1 MNSHYII
8 GVYFVENQITSEKVY
23 SIIAE
28 EFDKELTLRQNQLE
42 EIEEKITKAQKLL
55 HILRYVLI
63 TSYYSKNLEHNV
75 KESETDLNTMGS
87 QNRIHPAIKKLLGK
101 NANLNVFSNLGKR
114 KAVQKICDKS
124 EASTS
129 QGSAP
134 KKIKQESKL
143 TKSKVLGIDSNQ
155 NCLKN
160 RKKIQHRIIIGNI
173 SKYMPSIDNDNTTH
187 KWMVYVRGEKNKPDI
202 SNIVEKVKF
211 YLHPSYKPHDIVEI
225 W

>member
-1 MNSHYII
+1 M
-8 GVYFVENQITSEKVY
+8 
-23 SIIAE
+23 
-28 EFDKELTLRQNQLE
+28 
-42 EIEEKITKAQKLL
+42 
-55 HILRYVLI
+55 HILRYALI
-63 TSYYSKNLEHNV
+63 TSYYNKNLELNIQ
-75 KESETDLNTMGS
+75 ESEADVGTMGA

-101 NANLNVFSNLGKR
+101 NGNLNVFSNLGKR
-114 KAVQKICDKS
+114 KAVQKICDKN

-134 KKIKQESKL
+134 KKFKQEPKL
-143 TKSKVLGIDSNQ
+143 AKSKVQGIDSNQ

-173 SKYMPSIDNDNTTH
+173 SKYMPSLDNDNTTH
-187 KWMVYVRGEKNKPDI
+187 KWMVYVRGEKDKADI

-211 YLHPSYKPHDIVEI
+211 YLHPSYKPHDVVEI